1 MLHKV
6 QITNF
11 LKMVYNIQN
20 AKLRKDAVLFQ
31 NVILCQIM
39 YFTMFPI
46 LSNIERNIGHK
57 QINA

>member
-20 AKLRKDAVLFQ
+20 AKLTKDAVFQ
-31 NVILCQIM
+31 IVILCQIM

-46 LSNIERNIGHK
+46 LSNIERNIGH
-57 QINA
+57 